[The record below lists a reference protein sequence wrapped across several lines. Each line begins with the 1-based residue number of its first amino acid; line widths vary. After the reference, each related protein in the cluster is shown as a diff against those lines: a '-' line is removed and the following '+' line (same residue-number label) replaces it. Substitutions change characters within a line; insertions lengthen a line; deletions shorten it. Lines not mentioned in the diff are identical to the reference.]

1 MSRTRVSPGPQAER
15 WLGKLLLNGSASA
28 SCQHAPTL
36 SPRSVRSG
44 PQHSTPRAP
53 PPPPALRVRQHYMAC
68 ETQMST
74 SRCTSLAAHRC
85 SSGRSSS
92 LLLPPGHVRK
102 HVEWQRRA
110 APPAS
115 ASAELREPK
124 ALEAAERLLL
134 GAPGSRQH
142 PSNRCSRVGA
152 PRRSLR
158 PSSSE
163 EVSTCRHPPAATP
176 CPQPAAAAPAS
187 TRGDRRGLRPFRETA
202 QVDYVGVGLQRGGAS
217 ALIRWS
223 W

>member
-1 MSRTRVSPGPQAER
+1 MAEQATFEWISECLVPARADPQPTFGAQR
-15 WLGKLLLNGSASA
+15 PTAQHA
-28 SCQHAPTL
+28 SC
-36 SPRSVRSG
+36 
-44 PQHSTPRAP
+44 P
-53 PPPPALRVRQHYMAC
+53 PSPPPALRVRQHYMAC

-176 CPQPAAAAPAS
+176 CPQPAAAALAS

-202 QVDYVGVGLQRGGAS
+202 QVD
-217 ALIRWS
+217 
-223 W
+223 

>member
-1 MSRTRVSPGPQAER
+1 MMQRMRRGWAY
-15 WLGKLLLNGSASA
+15 A
-28 SCQHAPTL
+28 
-36 SPRSVRSG
+36 
-44 PQHSTPRAP
+44 
-53 PPPPALRVRQHYMAC
+53 
-68 ETQMST
+68 
-74 SRCTSLAAHRC
+74 AAHAAHHRPHPLRRLPAC
-85 SSGRSSS
+85 SPHTRRAACHLHAVGAVARATLATHAAGRSSS
-92 LLLPPGHVRK
+92 LLLPPGTRNSPIGPR
-102 HVEWQRRA
+102 RRA

-202 QVDYVGVGLQRGGAS
+202 EVD
-217 ALIRWS
+217 
-223 W
+223 

>member
-1 MSRTRVSPGPQAER
+1 MF
-15 WLGKLLLNGSASA
+15 
-28 SCQHAPTL
+28 
-36 SPRSVRSG
+36 SG
-44 PQHSTPRAP
+44 
-53 PPPPALRVRQHYMAC
+53 
-68 ETQMST
+68 
-74 SRCTSLAAHRC
+74 TSLRCMWRSAAHAAAHAAQHRPHPLHC
-85 SSGRSSS
+85 HPARPPHTMRATCHLHAVGAVAGATLAPHAAGRSSS

-176 CPQPAAAAPAS
+176 CPPSQQRPRPPQLVETGEGSGPFERLHKLTRGRFETTPACRTRISIPFDASAGPAS
-187 TRGDRRGLRPFRETA
+187 ILLQGTNDTRGQCMD
-202 QVDYVGVGLQRGGAS
+202 
-217 ALIRWS
+217 
-223 W
+223 